1 MAEFKPIMTQEEFD
15 AAIGPRLQRERETA
29 VKPYADYEQIKK
41 SLGDAQGLLSQRDA
55 TIADLNKKVKGYET
69 DSAKT
74 RIALAA
80 GLPYELHAR
89 LAGETE
95 DELKKDA
102 EALAKLFGQQ
112 EKKDPAPLRDPEGPP
127 PDKKTAAF
135 KGLLDKLKEE

>member
-1 MAEFKPIMTQEEFD
+1 MADFKPIMTQEEFD
-15 AAIGPRLQRERETA
+15 LAIGPRLQRERETA

-41 SLGDAQGLLSQRDA
+41 DLGTAQGQLAQRDN
-55 TIADLNKKVKGYET
+55 TIVELNKQIKGYET

-74 RIALAA
+74 RIALET
-80 GLPYELHAR
+80 GLPYELRTR

-95 DELKKDA
+95 EELKKDA
-102 EALAKLFGQQ
+102 EALVKLIGQQ
-112 EKKDPAPLRDPEGPP
+112 KKQDPAPLRDPEGPP